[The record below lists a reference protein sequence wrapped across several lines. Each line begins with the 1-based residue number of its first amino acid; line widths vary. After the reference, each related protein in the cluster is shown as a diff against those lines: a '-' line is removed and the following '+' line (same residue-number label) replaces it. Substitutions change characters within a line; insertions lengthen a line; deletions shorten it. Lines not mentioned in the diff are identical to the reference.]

1 MVSTQDFESCD
12 PSSNLGGTF
21 CSVVS
26 WASVLN
32 SVQLIKIVYF
42 VSQNVKLKYIST
54 WAAHTKSYHTIMVC
68 IGGVLL
74 WFVSGVYD
82 CCKYRGVRLWC
93 ISGVYCCGMY
103 RGVRLWYVSGCTCV
117 AITERVQRRY
127 ISQHLHLL
135 RINCNTY
142 YPINLQQMSYS
153 FKLNVIYVDAIHL
166 SSTILLNKIG
176 YEK

>member
-32 SVQLIKIVYF
+32 SVQFIKIVYF

-54 WAAHTKSYHTIMVC
+54 WVAHTKSFHTIMVC

-74 WFVSGVYD
+74 WYVSGCTV
-82 CCKYRGVRLWC
+82 VVC
-93 ISGVYCCGMY
+93 I
-103 RGVRLWYVSGCTCV
+103 RGVRLWYVSGVYDCGLCRGVRLWYVSGVYGCGMYRGCTVVVC
-117 AITERVQRRY
+117 
-127 ISQHLHLL
+127 
-135 RINCNTY
+135 
-142 YPINLQQMSYS
+142 
-153 FKLNVIYVDAIHL
+153 
-166 SSTILLNKIG
+166 IG
-176 YEK
+176 SVEYTNPV